1 MLRWARKS
9 KNPIILS
16 FVLPKQRNSAIFEHQ
31 KSSSMIERQL
41 KEKVKAHIASNK
53 ILLLLG
59 PKGVGKTKLVLD
71 CIADHD
77 AVLSLNANQKAVR
90 KSLENPS
97 QASLT
102 EIFGDKKYILI
113 QDAQYLVHL
122 QTIIEELLFGE
133 YDLNLIL
140 TCSFEPVLDDVL
152 REALQLQG
160 LELKLYPLLFQELA
174 NQQGI
179 VEFDKNL
186 AQRLIFGNYPQ
197 AVEDPANAA
206 DFLLELLNE
215 AIFTNLSPNER
226 INKGEKLLKMLQVL
240 AFDMG
245 EPVSYNDVG
254 FRAGLD
260 NETVE
265 RYIDLLEK
273 AFILIRIPSYYNGN
287 KYELK
292 KTHTV
297 YFVDN
302 GIRNAIIRNFN
313 EADLRNDLDVLWKNW
328 LISERIK
335 WNQLNDNSYKY
346 YFWRTHTRQ
355 QMDFIEVRNEQVVAY
370 KSIWDKRKKPKF
382 PASFSAA
389 YPTAETH
396 ALNRSTYWGFLSKK

>member
-1 MLRWARKS
+1 
-9 KNPIILS
+9 
-16 FVLPKQRNSAIFEHQ
+16 
-31 KSSSMIERQL
+31 MIERQL

-59 PKGVGKTKLVLD
+59 PKGVGKTQLVLD
-71 CIADHD
+71 CIAD
-77 AVLSLNANQKAVR
+77 AEEILSLNANQKTIK

-97 QASLT
+97 EASLR
-102 EIFGDKKYILI
+102 EIFGNKKYILI
-113 QDAQYLVHL
+113 QDAQYLIHL
-122 QTIIEELLFGE
+122 QTIIEEILFGE

-186 AQRLIFGNYPQ
+186 TQRLIYGNYPQ
-197 AVEDPANAA
+197 ATEDPENAEE
-206 DFLLELLNE
+206 FLLNLLND

-245 EPVSYNDVG
+245 EPISYNDVG

-273 AFILIRIPSYYNGN
+273 AFILIRIPSFYNGH

-313 EADLRNDLDVLWKNW
+313 DADLRNDLDVLWKNW

-335 WNQLNDNSYKY
+335 WNQQQGNEYKY
-346 YFWRTHTRQ
+346 FFWRTHTRQ
-355 QMDFIEVRNEQVVAY
+355 QMDFIEVRNEKIVAY

-389 YPTAETH
+389 YPEAETH
-396 ALNRSTYWGFLSKK
+396 ALNRSTYWGFLTKK

>member
-1 MLRWARKS
+1 
-9 KNPIILS
+9 
-16 FVLPKQRNSAIFEHQ
+16 
-31 KSSSMIERQL
+31 MIERQL
-41 KEKVKAHIASNK
+41 KEKVKQHISNNK

-59 PKGVGKTKLVLD
+59 PKSVGKTTLVLD
-71 CIADHD
+71 CIENHED
-77 AVLSLNANQKAVR
+77 VLLLNANLKPVR
-90 KSLENPS
+90 KSLETPS
-97 QASLT
+97 AASLR
-102 EIFGDKKYILI
+102 EVFGSSKYIVI
-113 QDAQYLVHL
+113 RDAQYLVHL
-122 QTIIEELLFGE
+122 QTIIEEILFGD

-140 TCSFEPVLDDVL
+140 TCSYEPVLDELL
-152 REALQLQG
+152 REALRLQG
-160 LELKLYPLLFQELA
+160 LELRLYPLLFHEMA
-174 NQQGI
+174 NSQGI

-186 AQRLIFGNYPQ
+186 AHRLVFGNYPQ
-197 AVEDPANAA
+197 VIEDPEHAQE
-206 DFLLELLNE
+206 FLTELLNE

-254 FRAGLD
+254 FRSGLD

-273 AFILIRIPSYYNGN
+273 AFILIRIPSFYNGH

-313 EADLRNDLDVLWKNW
+313 DADLRNDLDSLWKNW
-328 LISERIK
+328 LISERVK
-335 WNQLNDNSYKY
+335 WNQLNDRPYQY

-355 QMDFIEVRNEQVVAY
+355 QMDFLEVDGENVSGY

-382 PASFSAA
+382 PASFSTA
-389 YPTAETH
+389 YPQAATH
-396 ALNRSTYWGFLSKK
+396 ALNRATYWGFLSKK

>member
-1 MLRWARKS
+1 
-9 KNPIILS
+9 
-16 FVLPKQRNSAIFEHQ
+16 
-31 KSSSMIERQL
+31 MIERQL
-41 KEKVKAHIASNK
+41 KEKVGQHIASNK
-53 ILLLLG
+53 ILLLMG
-59 PKGVGKTKLVLD
+59 PKSVGKTRLVLD
-71 CIADHD
+71 CIENKE
-77 AVLSLNANQKAVR
+77 AVLSLDANLKAVR

-97 QASLT
+97 EASLR
-102 EIFGDKKYILI
+102 EIFGNKQYIVI
-113 QDAQYLVHL
+113 QDAQYLVNL

-133 YDLNLIL
+133 YNLNLIL
-140 TCSFEPVLDDVL
+140 TCSFEPVLDEVL

-160 LELKLYPLLFQELA
+160 LELRLYPLLFQELA

-179 VEFDKNL
+179 VEFDKNI
-186 AQRLIFGNYPQ
+186 ARRLVYGNYPQ
-197 AVEDPANAA
+197 VIEDPENAGE
-206 DFLLELLNE
+206 FLLNLLND
-215 AIFTNLSPNER
+215 AIFTNLSPAER

-245 EPVSYNDVG
+245 EPISYNDVG

-273 AFILIRIPSYYNGN
+273 AFILIRIPSFYNGH

-313 EADLRNDLDVLWKNW
+313 DIDLRNDLDSLWKNW
-328 LISERIK
+328 LISERVK
-335 WNQLNDNSYKY
+335 WNQQNGNDYTY

-355 QMDFIEVRNEQVVAY
+355 QMDFLEVSGEKIAAY

-382 PASFSAA
+382 PASFTAA
-389 YPTAETH
+389 YPQAETH

>member
-1 MLRWARKS
+1 
-9 KNPIILS
+9 
-16 FVLPKQRNSAIFEHQ
+16 
-31 KSSSMIERQL
+31 MIERQL
-41 KEKVKAHIASNK
+41 KEKVSQHIANNK

-59 PKGVGKTKLVLD
+59 PKGTGKTKLVLD
-71 CIADHD
+71 CIENHD
-77 AVLSLNANQKAVR
+77 EILLLNGNQKPAR
-90 KSLENPS
+90 KALEAPTE
-97 QASLT
+97 ASLK
-102 EIFGDKKYILI
+102 EIFGDKKYILV
-113 QDAQYLVHL
+113 QDAQYLVDL
-122 QTIIEELLFGE
+122 QTIIEQILFGE
-133 YDLNLIL
+133 YDINLIL

-152 REALQLQG
+152 REALQMQG
-160 LELKLYPLLFQELA
+160 LELRLYPLLFQELA

-179 VEFDKNL
+179 VEFDKNI
-186 AQRLIFGNYPQ
+186 AQRLVYGNYP
-197 AVEDPANAA
+197 AVVEDPENAQQ
-206 DFLLELLNE
+206 FLLELLNE

-245 EPVSYNDVG
+245 EPISYNDVG

-273 AFILIRIPSYYNGN
+273 AFILIRIPSFYNGH

-328 LISERIK
+328 LISERVK
-335 WNQLNDNSYKY
+335 WNQLNGKSYAY
-346 YFWRTHTRQ
+346 YFWRTHTKQ
-355 QMDFIEVRNEQVVAY
+355 QMDFIEVSEGQVSAY

-382 PASFSAA
+382 PASFQAA
-389 YPTAETH
+389 YPDASTH

>member
-1 MLRWARKS
+1 
-9 KNPIILS
+9 
-16 FVLPKQRNSAIFEHQ
+16 
-31 KSSSMIERQL
+31 MIERNL
-41 KEKVKAHIASNK
+41 KAQVKQHISNNK

-59 PKGVGKTKLVLD
+59 PKGVGKTQLVLD
-71 CIADHD
+71 TIDD
-77 AVLSLNANQKAVR
+77 QEKILLLNGNQKATR

-97 QASLT
+97 AASLK
-102 EIFGDKKYILI
+102 EIFNDKKYILI

-122 QTIIEELLFGE
+122 QTIIEEILFNE
-133 YDLNLIL
+133 YDINLIL

-152 REALQLQG
+152 REALQMQG
-160 LELKLYPLLFQELA
+160 LELRLYPFLFQELA

-179 VEFDKNL
+179 VEFDKNI
-186 AQRLIFGNYPQ
+186 AQRLVFGNYPQ
-197 AVEDPANAA
+197 VIEDPENAGE
-206 DFLLELLNE
+206 FLTKLLDD

-226 INKGEKLLKMLQVL
+226 INKGDKLLKMLQAL
-240 AFDMG
+240 AFDLG
-245 EPVSYNDVG
+245 EPISYNDIG

-273 AFILIRIPSYYNGN
+273 AFILIRIPSFYNGH

-328 LISERIK
+328 LIAERIK
-335 WNQLNDNSYKY
+335 WNQQQGNTYTY
-346 YFWRTHTRQ
+346 YFWRTHTKQ
-355 QMDFIEVRNEQVVAY
+355 QMDFIEVNGEKISAY

-389 YPTAETH
+389 YPEAATH